1 MQGWSGGRGWAGRRR
16 APKLEGAP
24 LKSRARRAPQPS
36 RWPKLGDLSAL
47 YVLNWSMVA
56 RSENGEAGG
65 GQLHLHVSNN
75 DDSLV
80 RPIIANGGSKVHFCE
95 TDKTTLV

>member
-1 MQGWSGGRGWAGRRR
+1 
-16 APKLEGAP
+16 
-24 LKSRARRAPQPS
+24 
-36 RWPKLGDLSAL
+36 
-47 YVLNWSMVA
+47 MVV

-65 GQLHLHVSNN
+65 GQLHLQVSTNN
-75 DDSLV
+75 DSLV

>member
-1 MQGWSGGRGWAGRRR
+1 
-16 APKLEGAP
+16 
-24 LKSRARRAPQPS
+24 
-36 RWPKLGDLSAL
+36 
-47 YVLNWSMVA
+47 MVA

-80 RPIIANGGSKVHFCE
+80 RPIIANGGSQVQLGE
-95 TDKTTLV
+95 RDKTTLA